1 MCGGSDTPKYPM
13 KLPTKILALA
23 ALATGLVSVASAAT
37 ETYAID
43 PVHSSVAFKV
53 RHFLTKVPGRFT
65 QFSGTIVVDRDNLEN
80 STVSAVIDVNS
91 VDTDNEKRNGHLK
104 SPDFF
109 NVAQFG
115 TITFKS
121 TSWKKTGENAF
132 DVTGDLTIH
141 GVTKSVVLKVDLL
154 GFGPG
159 MMGAQL
165 AGFDATTTLDRDDF
179 GVKGPAMLGTAL
191 GSEVAV
197 SISIEAD
204 LKK

>member
-1 MCGGSDTPKYPM
+1 M
-13 KLPTKILALA
+13 KLNTKILALLA
-23 ALATGLVSVASAAT
+23 AASALSTAAQAAV

-43 PVHSSVAFKV
+43 PVHSSVAFSV

-65 QFSGTIVVDRDNLEN
+65 KFSGTIVVDRDNLEN
-80 STVSAVIDVNS
+80 STVNATIDVGS
-91 VDTDNEKRNGHLK
+91 VDTDNDKRNGHLK

-109 NVAQFG
+109 DAAKYS
-115 TITFKS
+115 TITFASK
-121 TSWKKTGENAF
+121 SWKKTGEGTF

-141 GVTKSVVLKVDLL
+141 GVTKEVVLKVDLI

-165 AGFDATTTLDRDDF
+165 SGWDASVTLNREDF
-179 GVKGPAMLGTAL
+179 GVNGPAVLGKALGT
-191 GSEVAV
+191 EVGV
-197 SISIEAD
+197 SITIEAD

>member
-1 MCGGSDTPKYPM
+1 M
-13 KLPTKILALA
+13 KNLSKTLTLA
-23 ALATGLVSVASAAT
+23 ALLLGLASAASAAV

-43 PVHSSVAFKV
+43 PVHSSVGFSV
-53 RHFLTKVPGRFT
+53 RHFFTKVPGSFT
-65 QFSGTIVVDRDNLEN
+65 QFSGTITVDRDNLEN
-80 STVSAVIDVNS
+80 SSVAVTIDVGS
-91 VDTDNEKRNGHLK
+91 VSTANEKRDNHLK

-109 NVAQFG
+109 DAAKFG

-121 TSWKKTGENAF
+121 TAWKKTGESSY

-141 GVTKSVVLKVDLL
+141 GVTKSVVLKVNSL

-165 AGFDATTTLDRDDF
+165 SGWDASVTLNRNDF
-179 GVKGPAMLGTAL
+179 GVNGPAMLGTAL
-191 GSEVAV
+191 GSDVAV
-197 SISIEAD
+197 SITVEAD

>member
-1 MCGGSDTPKYPM
+1 M
-13 KLPTKILALA
+13 KLQNKILALV
-23 ALATGLVSVASAAT
+23 ALASGLVSAASAAV

-43 PVHSSVAFKV
+43 PVHSSVGFKV
-53 RHFLTKVPGRFT
+53 RHFLTKVPGTFT
-65 QFSGTIVVDRDNLEN
+65 TFSGTITVDRDNLEN
-80 STVSAVIDVNS
+80 SSVVAKIDVGS
-91 VDTDNEKRNGHLK
+91 VTTGTEKRDTHLK

-109 NVAQFG
+109 DVAKFDS
-115 TITFKS
+115 ITFTS
-121 TSWKKTGENAF
+121 TAWKKTGDATF

-165 AGFDATTTLDRDDF
+165 SGWDATTTIDRTDF
-179 GVKGPAMLGTAL
+179 GVNGPAMLGKAL
-191 GSEVAV
+191 GNEVAIT
-197 SISIEAD
+197 ISIEAD

>member
-1 MCGGSDTPKYPM
+1 M
-13 KLPTKILALA
+13 KNLSKTLALA
-23 ALATGLVSVASAAT
+23 ALLLGLASAASAAV

-43 PVHSSVAFKV
+43 PVHSSVGFSV
-53 RHFLTKVPGRFT
+53 RHFFTKVPGSFT
-65 QFSGTIVVDRDNLEN
+65 QFSGTITVDRDNLEN
-80 STVSAVIDVNS
+80 SSVAVTIDVGS
-91 VDTDNEKRNGHLK
+91 VSTANEKRDNHLK

-109 NVAQFG
+109 DAAKFG

-121 TSWKKTGENAF
+121 TAWKKTGESSY

-141 GVTKSVVLKVDLL
+141 GVTKSVVLKVNSL

-165 AGFDATTTLDRDDF
+165 SGWDASVTLNRNDF
-179 GVKGPAMLGTAL
+179 GVNGPAMLGTAL
-191 GSEVAV
+191 GSDVAV
-197 SISIEAD
+197 SITVEAD